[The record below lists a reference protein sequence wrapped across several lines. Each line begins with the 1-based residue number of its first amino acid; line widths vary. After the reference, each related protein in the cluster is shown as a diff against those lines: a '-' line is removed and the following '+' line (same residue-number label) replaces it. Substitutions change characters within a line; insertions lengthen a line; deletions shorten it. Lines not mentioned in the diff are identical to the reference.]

1 MTTDTLEQCVKK
13 YNLRYYK
20 YDEFNKI
27 EEIGG
32 GLAGK
37 VYKANWKQN
46 GKCLVLK
53 SFSLDNVK
61 EIIYEI
67 KLYHKVNIN
76 DVMIKFYG
84 ISKTDSVTTEHDL
97 VKSIL

>member
-27 EEIGG
+27 EVIGG
-32 GLAGK
+32 GL
-37 VYKANWKQN
+37 VE
-46 GKCLVLK
+46 
-53 SFSLDNVK
+53 NVK
-61 EIIYEI
+61 EILYEI

-84 ISKTDSVTTEHDL
+84 ISKPIQT
-97 VKSIL
+97 KNIY